1 MTLTRTAAGQDSSA
15 RRHSEF
21 KSARAET
28 HEWPSESSIGIKCD
42 DKTAM
47 HRRINCSVIVA
58 NQMHGARGIEDER
71 TMPCAMRIRKFKLS
85 SQKVGY

>member
-28 HEWPSESSIGIKCD
+28 HESRWPSESSIGIKVD
-42 DKTAM
+42 DKSAM

-58 NQMHGARGIEDER
+58 NQMHGACSIVDER
-71 TMPCAMRIRKFKLS
+71 TMSCTLEVQTFESI
-85 SQKVGY
+85 VGY